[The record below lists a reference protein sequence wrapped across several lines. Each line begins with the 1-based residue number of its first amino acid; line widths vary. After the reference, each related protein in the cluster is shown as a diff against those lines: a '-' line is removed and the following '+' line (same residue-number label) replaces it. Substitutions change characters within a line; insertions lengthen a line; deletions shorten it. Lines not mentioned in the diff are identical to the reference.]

1 MKNAQYLYPTL
12 HHSIR
17 DDKGVLP
24 HDQLAYI
31 RYDRGTAG
39 SGKLSKLFEVIE
51 EIRNDLQCRI
61 GAKHTLVVLVNAIE
75 VTFSLFSQYYAQHVL
90 PT

>member
-1 MKNAQYLYPTL
+1 MKNTQYLYSAL

-17 DDKGVLP
+17 DDEWVLS

-31 RYDRGTAG
+31 RHDRRTTG

-51 EIRNDLQCRI
+51 EIRNDLERRI
-61 GAKHTLVVLVNAIE
+61 GAKHSLVVLVNRIE
-75 VTFSLFSQYYAQHVL
+75 VAFSLFGQYYAQHVL